1 MTPQD
6 EELHAE
12 LMRVFRAY
20 FEENQQWVNTA
31 TYASSIRLRHLLSD
45 IRRVCSARRKD
56 IRLWQIE
63 KRVALDERKIR
74 RAAQKGKTKGDTN
87 GN

>member
-1 MTPQD
+1 MHQD
-6 EELHAE
+6 EDLHAE
-12 LMRVFRAY
+12 LMRVFRDY
-20 FEENQQWVNTA
+20 FEENQQWINSA

-45 IRRVCSARRKD
+45 IRNVCSARRKD

-63 KRVALDERKIR
+63 KREALDERKVR
-74 RAAQKGKTKGDTN
+74 RAAQKGKGQGDAN

>member
-1 MTPQD
+1 VKWQD

-12 LMRVFRAY
+12 LMAVFRKY
-20 FEENQQWVNTA
+20 FAENQQWINTG

-45 IRRVCSARRKD
+45 IRNVCSARRKD

-63 KRVALDERKIR
+63 KRAELDERKTIR
-74 RAAQKGKTKGDTN
+74 AQKGKGGSSKS